1 MTQADTEQTKPGSTL
16 AAKSGMMNRVLREP
30 DGSLPGS
37 LDGTGAGDPSARRGM
52 RLDVADLLVPAIRW
66 QLALVAML
74 FAGLWFAAGLSP
86 YAAVVGF
93 LVTALVIGR
102 GRPQAVDDDASAAAE
117 ADPVA
122 GDPVPGYAAVA
133 EGLPDPCFLIDG
145 SGNVQFENSAAQTLF
160 GGLPAG
166 QPISFALRAPEVGE
180 AIADVLSNGNSVNVT
195 FLERGPADRWFE
207 ARVSPLGSV
216 GQAVRPPAIEQSAT
230 FLVLLRDLTEAQRVE
245 RMRVDFVA
253 NASHELRTPLASV
266 TGFIET
272 LQGPARN
279 DPDARER
286 FLEIMAEQARRMS
299 RLIDDLM
306 SLSRIELKAHVRP
319 ETVVDVGP
327 ILEHVADSMHPLSL
341 ESGVELKVEIRD
353 RPLSVVGDRDELAQV
368 FQNLVHNAIKYGQ
381 SGGRVDVMASLD
393 RSEAGDPAAV
403 SADAMSS
410 VPPVISIAVRD
421 YGPGIEAEHLP
432 RLTERFYRVDT
443 ASSREKG
450 GTGLGLA
457 IVKHILNR
465 HRGHLAI
472 DSTPGKGAEFR
483 VLLDVAD
490 PAP

>member
-1 MTQADTEQTKPGSTL
+1 MTQVDTERSEPGPALATKAGLRRSARQVPDAGSQAEASSDTAVDSSAGRGAWFDMAGL
-16 AAKSGMMNRVLREP
+16 AAPE
-30 DGSLPGS
+30 
-37 LDGTGAGDPSARRGM
+37 
-52 RLDVADLLVPAIRW
+52 IRW
-66 QLALVAML
+66 HLAALAAL
-74 FAGLWFAAGLSP
+74 FAGLWLFAGLNP
-86 YAAVVGF
+86 YAAAAGF
-93 LVTALVIGR
+93 LVTAALIAR
-102 GRPQAVDDDASAAAE
+102 SREQAAGDDAAADAE
-117 ADPVA
+117 ADTVA

-145 SGNVQFENSAAQTLF
+145 TGNVQFANSAARELF

-166 QPISFALRAPEVGE
+166 EPISFALRAPEVGE
-180 AIADVLSNGNSVNVT
+180 AIADVLANGSSVNVT

-207 ARVSPLGSV
+207 ARVSPLGGV
-216 GQAVRPPAIEQSAT
+216 GPAGSSMATGHSAV

-279 DPDARER
+279 DTDARER

-341 ESGVELKVEIRD
+341 ESGVELKLDIRD

-381 SGGRVDVMASLD
+381 SGGRVDVTATLGEG
-393 RSEAGDPAAV
+393 EAGG
-403 SADAMSS
+403 
-410 VPPVISIAVRD
+410 PPVIAITVRD

-483 VLLDVAD
+483 VLLDVAE
-490 PAP
+490 PAPQTGSAHHDVLES